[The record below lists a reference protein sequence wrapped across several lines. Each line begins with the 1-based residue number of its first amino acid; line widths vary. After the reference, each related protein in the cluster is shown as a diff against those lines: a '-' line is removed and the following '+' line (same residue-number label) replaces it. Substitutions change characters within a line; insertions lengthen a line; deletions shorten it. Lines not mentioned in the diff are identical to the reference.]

1 VSDSGHQTLGR
12 APNEQDAG
20 RILTAVTGNNV
31 ASLCRFPTGLA
42 HYVYDARMTNGDT
55 YVVRLTRPE
64 WRDAFAGALHWNRL
78 LRPLGIPLPEIID
91 ADPSGERYG
100 FPMLIMERLPGTD
113 LGEVYPILSIGQKR
127 QIAREIIDVQRRVAT
142 LPNGSGFG
150 YAYSHDG
157 RTLKPS
163 WRGVIDE
170 HLEQSRGRM
179 RSAGVIDEAVVDRV
193 WDAVDA
199 RSGYIARVEP
209 RCFLDDTTTKNVII
223 ANGRLSGI
231 VDVDFVC
238 FGDPLRTLALTQM
251 ALLNLD
257 YDLIYTDAWMGQL
270 ALSKE
275 QHDALTLYTAIYCV
289 AFMSEIGQRFNKEAA
304 PLADPIQ
311 IRHLSTIL
319 DTLLQTLGS

>member
-1 VSDSGHQTLGR
+1 VSDTGQQTAAR
-12 APNEQDAG
+12 APNERDAI
-20 RILTAVTGNNV
+20 RILTAVSGGNI
-31 ASLCRFPTGLA
+31 ASLHRFPTGLA
-42 HYVYDARMTNGDT
+42 HYVYDARMENGDT

-64 WRDAFAGALHWNRL
+64 WRDAFSGALHWNRI
-78 LRPLGIPLPEIID
+78 LRSLGIPLPEIID
-91 ADPSGERYG
+91 ADPSGDRYG
-100 FPMLIMERLPGTD
+100 FPLLILERLPGTD
-113 LGEVYPILSIGQKR
+113 LGDVYPTLSIKQKS
-127 QIAREIIDVQRRVAT
+127 QIARQIVDVQSSVAT

-150 YAYSHDG
+150 YAYSHDD

-163 WRGVIDE
+163 WRDVIDE
-170 HLEQSRGRM
+170 HLERSRGRI
-179 RSAGVIDEAVVDRV
+179 RSAGAIDEAVVERV
-193 WDAVDA
+193 RRAVAA
-199 RSGYIARVEP
+199 RCDYIARVEP
-209 RCFLDDTTTKNVII
+209 RCFLDDTRTKNVII

-251 ALLNLD
+251 ALLNLG
-257 YDLIYTDAWMGQL
+257 YDRIYTDAWAGRL

-289 AFMSEIGQRFNKEAA
+289 DFMSEIGQRFNQNAA
-304 PLADPIQ
+304 PSAEPAQ